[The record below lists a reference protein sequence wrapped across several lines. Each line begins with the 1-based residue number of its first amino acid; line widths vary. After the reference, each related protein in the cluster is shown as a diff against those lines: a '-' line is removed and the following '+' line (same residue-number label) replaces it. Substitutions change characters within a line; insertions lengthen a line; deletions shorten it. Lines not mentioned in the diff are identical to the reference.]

1 MGENAIFWQLNR
13 RIVLDT
19 GTAVTLLCTL
29 GLTYDQ
35 DNSEALRILLSSWTF
50 RAVDDIGEEIDSVFQ
65 VVTNRFF

>member
-50 RAVDDIGEEIDSVFQ
+50 RAVDNIGEEIDSVFQ